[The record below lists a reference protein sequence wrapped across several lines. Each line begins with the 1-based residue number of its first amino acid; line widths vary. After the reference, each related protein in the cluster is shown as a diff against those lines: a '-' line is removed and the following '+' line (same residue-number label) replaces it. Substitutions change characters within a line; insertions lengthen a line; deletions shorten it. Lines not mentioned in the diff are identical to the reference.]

1 MDELIRKAANADRE
15 AFGQLVEQHQTQV
28 YNLCLRMVGSRED
41 AADLAQEAFLRAWK
55 GLPYFQFGSSFS
67 TWLYRLTSNVCIDF
81 LRGQKRRSA
90 VSITFLDEKDEEKQL
105 DLPDPAA
112 GPEDLAIQLESQE
125 QIARAM
131 NDLAVEYRQALTLRV
146 IQGLSYTQIA
156 ELLDIKEGTVKSR
169 IARAREQ
176 LRKILAAGGN
186 KIACSSSNLDERG
199 RSE

>member
-1 MDELIRKAANADRE
+1 MDELIRAAANGDQE
-15 AFGQLVEQHQTQV
+15 AFGQLVEQHQNQV
-28 YNLCLRMVGSRED
+28 YNLCLRMAGSRED
-41 AADLAQEAFLRAWK
+41 AADLAQEAFIKAWK

-81 LRGQKRRSA
+81 LRAKKRRGG
-90 VSITFLDEKDEEKQL
+90 VSITFLDDKDAEKQM

-112 GPEDLAIQLESQE
+112 GPEDLAIQVESREKMAQ
-125 QIARAM
+125 AM
-131 NDLAVEYRQALTLRV
+131 NDLAVEYRQVLTLRV
-146 IQGLSYTQIA
+146 VQELSYSEIA

-176 LRKILAAGGN
+176 LRKKLAADGN
-186 KIACSSSNLDERG
+186 KIPCPSSNLDERG